1 MRNTAAVVC
10 PRRSLPT
17 CFAIDGPDGM
27 KISSLSLLAYR
38 MTGARFAGY
47 AAALGHKGTLNSFKA
62 QRQGEITIVEK
73 RAVILAGGRG
83 TRLKPYTVAL
93 PKPLVPVGDKP
104 ILEIIV
110 RQLCSYGFTRLTLA
124 VNHQADII
132 RAYFGDGS
140 KFGIA
145 IDYSLE
151 TIPLSTMG
159 PLLLVE
165 NLPSS
170 FIVMNGDVLTD
181 LDYGALLDRHE
192 REGNLLSI
200 SAAQREQPID
210 FGVLEVEEG
219 GRLIGFRE
227 KPVDRYLVSMGV
239 YALSNRVLHYIP
251 AGEPYG
257 FDNLVL
263 DLLKA
268 KEAVKVYPYAGY
280 WLDIGRP
287 DDYERAVEDF
297 TRKGARFP
305 KDAMD
310 AP

>member
-1 MRNTAAVVC
+1 MRNTAVVVC

-47 AAALGHKGTLNSFKA
+47 AAALGHTGTLNSFKA
-62 QRQGEITIVEK
+62 QRQGEMTIVEK

-110 RQLCSYGFTRLTLA
+110 RQLCSHGFHRLTLA

-210 FGVLEVEEG
+210 FEYRADFFNLLNHTNFAVTSGSRSMNSGQFGLLSSASRFNG
-219 GRLIGFRE
+219 GDTGG
-227 KPVDRYLVSMGV
+227 P
-239 YALSNRVLHYIP
+239 RVIQM
-251 AGEPYG
+251 
-257 FDNLVL
+257 
-263 DLLKA
+263 
-268 KEAVKVYPYAGY
+268 
-280 WLDIGRP
+280 
-287 DDYERAVEDF
+287 
-297 TRKGARFP
+297 TARFRF
-305 KDAMD
+305 
-310 AP
+310 